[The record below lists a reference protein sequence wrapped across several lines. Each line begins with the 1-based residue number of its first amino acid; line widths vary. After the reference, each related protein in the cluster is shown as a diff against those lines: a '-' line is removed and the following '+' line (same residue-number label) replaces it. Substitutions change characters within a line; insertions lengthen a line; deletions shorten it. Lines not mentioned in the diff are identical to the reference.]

1 MVKSRYWGNL
11 LLRQIGK
18 YQKLEKVD
26 KEFKAVFQNLKNQLP
41 HILPEFVY
49 DIADSENVILPMGKQ
64 HYDFMNQKLWHTEKD
79 CVYALTGIEKLDS
92 LVFSEV
98 IFDLLNKRTPMLATY
113 WCDYHYTK
121 EQNFKRRA
129 LEYLLLEI
137 KEMISIGIIKKEI
150 EHIKN
155 PMKEGFCKIYQNSIK
170 FDSISFYKWAN
181 KNFYPIPDELNFE
194 NKDDVGQSVEIDIN
208 KQCNNLESIQQKIRN
223 DEIKEHNL
231 EKTVKS
237 LIQSIRPEVDNFYE
251 LLKLHVNKR
260 KLKTLD
266 INYEHALEIF
276 ESNKDKF
283 KNINS
288 EDIHKKH
295 FGSEKPYR
303 EIKGGIMRNILIRKY
318 PQAKAHTN
326 RINLSAQALY
336 SLSNDLKKS

>member
-1 MVKSRYWGNL
+1 M
-11 LLRQIGK
+11 
-18 YQKLEKVD
+18 
-26 KEFKAVFQNLKNQLP
+26 
-41 HILPEFVY
+41 
-49 DIADSENVILPMGKQ
+49 
-64 HYDFMNQKLWHTEKD
+64 
-79 CVYALTGIEKLDS
+79 
-92 LVFSEV
+92 
-98 IFDLLNKRTPMLATY
+98 
-113 WCDYHYTK
+113 
-121 EQNFKRRA
+121 
-129 LEYLLLEI
+129 
-137 KEMISIGIIKKEI
+137 
-150 EHIKN
+150 
-155 PMKEGFCKIYQNSIK
+155 
-170 FDSISFYKWAN
+170 
-181 KNFYPIPDELNFE
+181 NFE